1 MPSRRRQAKKTT
13 PAALRRDA
21 KAIYGAALD
30 SVRAGVVVPKFL
42 ALEKTAGGERIR
54 CGKKRFPLRPG
65 GRLIVVG
72 AGKASSHMARAAERI
87 LGRRIDGG
95 AVVTQ
100 TGYAVPCRRVEVIE
114 ANHPIPDAAGIR
126 AARKIG
132 EWVDSACADD
142 VVIFLISGGGSALL
156 PAPAEGITLRDK
168 QATTGAL
175 LKAGAPIES
184 LNCVRKHL
192 SRFKG
197 GQLAA
202 RAAPARL
209 LTLAISDVVGD
220 PFDVI
225 ASGPTCGDPTTFID
239 AAGELKRYSVWRKI
253 PLRVRRH
260 LEKGIAGEIPD
271 TPAPDNPIFARVHN
285 QITANNGAALA
296 AAREAARALGYRP
309 FVLTRRMQGE
319 AREVGKFLAGVAAG
333 IRSEN
338 TPAPPPA
345 CLLIGGE
352 TTVTVRGTGLGG
364 RCQELALSF
373 INNLEYKNN
382 NICLL
387 AAGTD
392 GKDGPTPAA
401 GAIVDT
407 RSLQLVQK
415 QGIDLG
421 SLLRENNS
429 YKFFVDYGELIST
442 GPTGTNVMDL
452 VVILAS

>member
-1 MPSRRRQAKKTT
+1 MPSRRRQARK
-13 PAALRRDA
+13 PARASLRRDA
-21 KAIYGAALD
+21 KAIYKAALD
-30 SVRAGVVVPKFL
+30 SVRAGVVVPKFI
-42 ALEKTAGGERIR
+42 AMEKTARGERIR
-54 CGKKRFPLRPG
+54 CGKRRFPLRRG

-100 TGYAVPCRRVEVIE
+100 TGYAAACRRVEVLE
-114 ANHPIPDAAGIR
+114 ASHPIPDEAGVR

-132 EWVDSACADD
+132 EWVDGAGAEDL
-142 VVIFLISGGGSALL
+142 VICLISGGGSALL
-156 PAPAEGITLRDK
+156 PAPAEGVTLRDK
-168 QATTGAL
+168 RATTDAL
-175 LKAGAPIES
+175 LKAGAPIDS

-225 ASGPTCGDPTTFID
+225 ASGPTCGDPTTFTD
-239 AAGELKRYSVWRKI
+239 AAGELKRYGVWGSA
-253 PLRVRRH
+253 PPRVRRH
-260 LEKGIAGEIPD
+260 LERGITGEIPD
-271 TPAPDNPIFARVHN
+271 TPRPGDPVFARVHN
-285 QITANNGAALA
+285 QITANNGTALQ

-309 FVLTRRMQGE
+309 VVLTRRMQGE
-319 AREVGKFLAGVAAG
+319 AREVGNFLAGVADG
-333 IRSEN
+333 IRAEG

-352 TTVTVRGTGLGG
+352 TTVTVEGKGLGG

-373 INNLEYKNN
+373 IDNLEYEN

-401 GAIVDT
+401 GAIVDEK
-407 RSLQLVQK
+407 SLQLVQK

-421 SLLRENNS
+421 SFLRDNDS
-429 YKFFVDYGELIST
+429 HRYFGDYGELISA

-452 VVILAS
+452 VVILAR